1 MGIKKRRGVMS
12 SFCSLCHE
20 TKLRTLISKQ
30 CEVEDVRMKSDT
42 CKEELVWMYV
52 NDKEKKIIISFHWC
66 FTIVSVWHT
75 RDTLNCK
82 NEGRMR
88 VMLKSPVLKTR
99 IWFFRPEGP
108 TSPSILFWKEHMT
121 FLNWSSR
128 VLKFERASFWYLFH
142 CDIYYY
148 PSFKNAAKKQWKIT
162 YYIC

>member
-1 MGIKKRRGVMS
+1 MGIKKSLSRDKAKNSNIEAMRSRTRANEIRCLWRR
-12 SFCSLCHE
+12 
-20 TKLRTLISKQ
+20 IS
-30 CEVEDVRMKSDT
+30 VNV
-42 CKEELVWMYV
+42 CKRQGE
-52 NDKEKKIIISFHWC
+52 KIIISFHWC
-66 FTIVSVWHT
+66 FTIVSVWHA
-75 RDTLNCK
+75 RDTLNYK

-88 VMLKSPVLKTR
+88 VMLKPPVLKTR

-142 CDIYYY
+142 CNIYY